1 MAVRPVFCIYD
12 RIPYVMTIN
21 IDFTFYSGFAT
32 SQKQKS
38 YMNLHENYLKN
49 YPNSKILEISSKSMD
64 AIGVELSAFNLM
76 IKTNQRTFSV
86 ESAFQSSKVFEM
98 GGPYTDLLDKSA
110 REAKKDI
117 RLKSSGK
124 LVGFQ
129 YFGKQYPLEPK
140 DYFYNWL
147 YVNSLYIN
155 KLLMQQVINY
165 DSFTDIE
172 FNPDKSIN
180 CQAKSIALF
189 VSLYKANLLD
199 KALNSHEEFL
209 DIAYG
214 IQNKSDFQQLD
225 FKSFLK

>member
-1 MAVRPVFCIYD
+1 MAVRPVFCVCD
-12 RIPYVMTIN
+12 RIPYVKTTN
-21 IDFTFYSGFAT
+21 VEFTFYSGFAT

-38 YMNLHENYLKN
+38 YMSLHENYLKN
-49 YPNSKILEISSKSMD
+49 HSDSKMLEISSKSMD
-64 AIGVELSAFNLM
+64 ALGVELSAFNLM

-117 RLKSSGK
+117 RLKNSGK
-124 LVGFQ
+124 LIGFQ
-129 YFGKQYPLEPK
+129 YFEKQYPLEPK

-155 KLLMQQVINY
+155 KLLMQQIINY

-189 VSLYKANLLD
+189 VSLYKTNLLD
-199 KALNSHEEFL
+199 QALNSQEDFL
-209 DIAYG
+209 CIVYG
-214 IQNKSDFQQLD
+214 IQNKSNFQQLD
-225 FKSFLK
+225 FKSFLE